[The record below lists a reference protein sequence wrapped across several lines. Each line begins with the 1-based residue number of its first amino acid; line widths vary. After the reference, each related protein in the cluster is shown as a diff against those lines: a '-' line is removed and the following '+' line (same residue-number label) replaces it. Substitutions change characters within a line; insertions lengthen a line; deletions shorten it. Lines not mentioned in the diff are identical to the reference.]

1 MTSTND
7 GKDVKSNQTSGQKG
21 KTYYIEL
28 YKSLEA
34 RLSGECASGE
44 RAQHVCEAWR
54 RVHCLCLHSA
64 PSTHPHLLSW
74 LQRHTSH
81 TILQT
86 EWQSPKSTEQ
96 HTWLQDAINEF
107 IKECQEAI
115 SRREGVAQAW
125 ETQLLQR
132 ACWFLSVLPNPWGH
146 PVLKA
151 LLDSRGPQ
159 PHDREVLEWLKE
171 ERGVMFVT
179 RLRQLAA
186 SKCDDLALLLA
197 SAVMDRARHTN
208 RIVADADQAEETPQD
223 KPEVPNNEL
232 TFFNILRKEA
242 GFTTDIWELLTDI
255 EFVLLYKGES
265 RARCID
271 LAKQTPLRNGYKLVE
286 RLHNRLENSP
296 QEKKLWKN
304 AKDVATLVAQVV
316 IARCMVVPNCI
327 GVARAALYGCV
338 YSLVQLLPA
347 EKLPTAAAALAAPA
361 ATSRHLHTLAA
372 AVHALCKDERKPF
385 VCSLYVRAIT
395 AGMNELEKLKLET
408 EKASEA
414 RGIEQTL
421 ASWFIQLGTLLSAS
435 SRLSCECTLTAFS
448 VHPSPTMYERVK
460 RAPPLAPL
468 IMPDVQEQDMET
480 NTEYGS
486 WATDSRTQTNLVKT
500 SETLKLKQTQ
510 KQANVLSTAIF
521 AEGEGLGLEAD
532 LCQDLA
538 VLLSGPRVKTLYW
551 DMDRETLLENCRT
564 YMERTHGGTRAL
576 TTELKYLN
584 LDPNSFRHLPEEED
598 EDENDIYYGIE
609 KGYEHLVEFEE
620 PAPEDIICDNIMSYY
635 SDTTETASCD
645 SEHSIIITK
654 RKKKKNKRPQ
664 TPTEEEV
671 DPLSLVSDTLSDKKE
686 RPHSKERSKHKN
698 KESRKT
704 KLKIDH
710 NIKDHDEQIGISDI
724 ITKEIQK
731 KAKKKEQRERKK
743 KEKLDASNI
752 NIKDKNFQSS
762 SNLSKQFL
770 CQQDMKIAKPN
781 ISEIERGNTSSNI
794 KSNMCITDSDYD
806 SQGKSSI
813 NSEYNENALNDAL
826 TDALCSMDEL
836 KSVEET
842 PTSYSQRT
850 GFPPCSYSPDTVSSV
865 TGVKKSIQRLIDYR
879 RHKVFNDNSV
889 RQDPPENQSPNFSID
904 HDLLKN
910 RKPQNINSS
919 VINSKAVNFLNTSH
933 SSVNI
938 PVKQQKVVKNKST
951 NVFMGNNNNAGN
963 VTSEMKTLNLSCQ
976 MDNDRSH
983 LSASEKLIKKGIP
996 KILKS
1001 KQPPQVRKHAVNKLS
1016 ESPSQKQY
1024 QEFLLQRKYDDMQD
1038 QVHPAESKGQLQFQ
1052 EFLKKQYLQSTE
1064 LPVPPSRTQDLPRQL
1079 PSQINTTVT
1088 PSQKQFHS
1096 FLKNLQVTINA
1107 GTTNNVQ
1114 DSKSLPTH
1122 DKTTT
1127 KKLIQNKKVDN
1138 AGNTYA
1144 RLSYMHKNKHYES
1157 KVKSANNPVI
1167 QNKPLVNVTT
1177 DQIRHIRDIDVE
1189 KVSHLQATGEIVLAK
1204 IDKPESKICAVE
1216 KTKVLVQNI
1225 ENISGY
1231 ALNNPV
1237 LSNMLSSDK
1246 KIMDFTE
1253 PGKNDIKFIRQSSN
1267 KPKNSTSLLSEKDQ
1281 LDLLSLLRQQNKLN
1295 PPKMPVKTEFL
1306 NKPSGMLINS
1316 TSYCVNSERQVLD
1329 LRNKPILVEEAKST
1343 SCPTSVIKVANNK
1356 SLNNGSEPKKN
1367 RVKSSKQKVKIESD
1381 WKSVMN
1387 DILAHKTP
1395 SMIGP
1400 NALDIVLKKDSF
1412 EKRSSE
1418 SLNSANN
1425 RTVITS
1431 SKNPNNVTNNDIAKH
1446 CTPNTHIKASTSR
1459 DSSIILKPHT
1469 HSADLKVNQ
1478 NKVQFTN
1485 KIGTVE
1491 NVKKGP
1497 LHIENEHFTSV
1508 IQNSNDPFISGIPNS
1523 DYDLLEELMDDDLR
1537 QEIGE
1542 LSSDEE
1548 TYRTPNLSTS
1558 KIKNNHHAKE
1568 CNLPINK
1575 ANVVAAANP
1584 FNYSSISSSDSVRK
1598 SCNTNY
1604 PMLKKDLCLKN
1615 NSLPKTIIQKNSD
1628 SKEVNLKPQI
1638 ISNELI
1644 TSSTFAEKSYRSGK
1658 LCKNASNKILEAVA
1672 PNNKL
1677 CKDEVSHVKKNP
1689 LMTTSKTK
1697 NQHSNKMSVN
1707 ICCDSKPPKTVDNT
1721 KMLIND
1727 VPEAHKSQNPAQV
1740 LLTLPQRN
1748 TQPQNVM
1755 LIGSTDLI
1763 YDPFTMIHITQS
1775 TDLNRNT
1782 YVAVNQAPM
1791 NVALL
1796 QSTPFVGPVLS
1807 PVIIENT
1814 VTLPVIQKVT
1824 PNISMN
1830 LTSPNSK
1837 KHETGPVCKDYQ
1849 QLNIIKTESIQSKT
1863 SNAVHETICPS
1874 NKDDFEELKCKATVS
1889 RLSAVDSNMATSTP
1903 TVISNR
1909 IAEDLVQ
1916 HNSSIS
1922 NMIPEVTESFYKKL
1936 SKQSHPEIIQDLHL
1950 DTKSASQVQ
1959 EDIKDL
1965 VYESTDTNTFKC
1977 KTVPLDNKTDVIID
1991 QDRIK
1996 RKRLLILNKL
2006 ENLKNSTQKKPI
2018 ALPYAP
2024 IKSSKEYDKNQEQIL
2039 TNEKKSKLDIRIG
2052 RKISS
2057 KVDSYQKQS
2066 LPVKVDRANRSSARL
2081 TALRGVPVTFKD
2093 DGIQNSVEKKC
2104 LTRNINEPNI
2114 SKNLSNS
2121 KSDNSYTVKIKAAH
2135 YTGNVEFVKPNNEIN
2150 QSHKEKPIF
2159 KENIEE
2165 KIKSANNLNLVHND
2179 KLIVKA
2185 SENDIQMKSVET
2197 QTIGGV
2203 KKSCQKRDNSI
2214 CKENNSRSELLT
2226 RECISSESGKE
2237 VLISGG
2243 TKINNKCTQRELAVH
2258 ENKDVTP
2265 KITPQNEI
2273 KVYKEVIKKTVSNNN
2288 SSTEKV
2294 LADSVHIKCVDIE
2307 EQLKPIRIKSTIKKL
2322 TELCKDNIA
2331 MVGDNK
2337 TKHDQKTC
2345 PLIPPVMIKSTIKK
2359 SDELGKHKNISL
2371 VSDINAMRDEKAM
2384 PLISPVLIEKSDGFC
2399 KSNIP
2404 LVGDDSTTHDK
2415 KASPLISPAMI
2426 TSTIKKPDE
2435 FCIDNISV
2443 VGDENTTHV
2452 QKISQSSAI
2461 KKPDE
2466 LSAAKNISLFEKTV
2480 RSHEN
2485 KVQCPIS
2492 QNISVKDANNDLI
2505 KSTVQLKPTVTS
2517 NIPKTVKEILGTDKL
2532 NGNTGIQ
2539 RERANKSN
2547 STMKNVNNTQPE
2559 ISQHRKVFKDVH
2571 NNGGSQN
2578 LENGPCKS
2586 KSFDLPDAK
2595 IMYED
2600 LPNSS
2605 NGPQKKCVRIKLPNG
2620 NTFKATISGKL
2631 NVNIDSIFDDP
2642 TVKSLLWKNINN
2654 NTKCTLNIKQVPIQ
2668 NKKDGSILRTEVK
2681 DIFFPTSTETIN
2693 LISDD
2698 EEDTSPRNFKTEFGT
2713 FNITSMDPS
2722 VHVKHQKK
2730 LAQKSFVL
2738 LERCDALQEAV
2749 PIGQA
2754 NINSNEPDKINMPTE
2769 KLVSTSKETVADYI
2783 EIDDSSNDSISVI
2796 SSTTNSNTNNNTT
2809 LCSDKVH
2816 ELKNLLLKD
2825 LGVELTNDK
2834 IQEVTPNI
2842 TKGITKNVGEI
2853 KNANDIQIE
2862 SLTVFNEIKKNIEVN
2877 ITSDIQLE
2885 TLNIISDSH
2894 KTIETV
2900 SESTDLQKERI
2911 NITNE
2916 IINIEDDNVTEDN
2929 TIEGNMTEDKED
2941 ISVRHIE
2948 NNTKQLI
2955 LKLKK
2960 CDDLVEKLRIKKQ
2973 KCFVS
2978 LIRCD
2983 DTSKVIEKKKDLCTY
2998 NKGIEDALDDVLC
3011 LRDEITETTLKRS
3024 NSESILND
3032 LDNTVTIV
3040 DLSSSTHNEESSAP
3054 MSPSLIDNFETPLI
3068 LTENRIKDSD
3078 VLYGLSTK
3086 ICDADWGMTKPF
3098 LNKYNSFDN
3107 NDQVLL
3113 ERFEVYEKDE
3123 DSLTDCDSDHE
3134 SSLSMGERFQVPS
3147 LVKLVINL
3155 FSSDFNILER
3165 LMSKNLTSKYVKTMN
3180 SSPLKRKAYDTIE
3193 MRQQNKHCK
3202 IENNLDYEYG
3212 CRSMQ
3217 NSNNTE
3223 INNSMMHISE
3233 NVTISHCSLT
3243 HEKQSDIDSEMKE
3256 SRNQP
3261 SEVKDD
3267 LQNNVQVQQVA
3278 SLLRIAMKS
3287 FQVNCENE
3295 DIARKSKHIIQT
3307 PSTLNED
3314 FCLNKAFE
3322 NSSRSAMDLK
3332 VSNVRDECNVGSDK
3346 PVSEGIGSLKLIE
3359 TCSLRISEDSRHIGI
3374 NEKTSYIEED
3384 STKNIDIST
3393 NQQNNDLV
3401 PITPL
3406 NDGIIIHATCD
3417 IDDKNNIKPCLIITN
3432 AQPLSQSKIE
3442 LETTGK
3448 MFENDLM
3455 MVSEVKENDCYKNT
3469 ESSPQTK
3476 DEHDFL
3482 HNTVT
3487 QAYETRTDI
3496 ANVSKNEQKIYD
3508 EVNKTKEFNVH
3519 HLDNTEC
3526 SISALITKI
3535 TETGPAL
3542 QSYDI
3547 NATSTGPNHSLEIEI
3562 KTAKDEAITMVS
3574 KENTGT
3580 PLILGEPSFIKNIT
3594 GHSDDLKINPEV
3606 KLGIDHALKLIEK
3619 ENVHDEVNETKECNP
3634 HDLNNTEIT
3643 KLTEKEP
3650 ALQSESD
3657 IYDVN
3662 ATSRE
3667 PTKPEIKLGID
3678 HALKLVEKEKVHDQV
3693 KGTKE
3698 CNAHDLDD
3706 TDCSI
3711 TEKITKLTETR
3722 PALQSESD
3730 VYDVNATSREPNY
3743 SLEIETKTPE
3753 DGAIT
3758 MVTKENTGIS
3768 SILGEPSFAKNFTG
3782 DSDECY
3788 DNAKPCSLLTLS
3800 DKAHLDLLSL
3810 NKLTPD
3816 LETHDALKQTEH
3828 GDVFNSNIKTDNIY
3842 DSDGKNSSEMIT
3854 TDDTTQVQQQIKLD
3868 EVQNDTVYLK
3878 CKANTETQENKKED
3892 LIVTNIPTAN
3902 QLTKLSYSNCRT
3914 EFEDK
3919 SLIDNE
3925 VKQSEIY
3932 FVDQYVNLKNGTN
3945 FAQDTKLM
3953 DKFKYNTN
3961 AITIDENKVVDA
3973 KISDIDTCS
3982 GKRNDKESSNTC
3994 EYTLLNDYKVK
4005 ESQIK
4010 MEDKNK
4016 LISSLKVSEEMLVNN
4031 SEIRDNNTHMDEWS
4045 TSQHKIDSK
4054 TSKLAENS
4062 VVDAEILATNIC
4074 SGKEN
4079 EKWSSDTSVD
4089 MDIDDCKIKES
4100 YTYDDN
4106 KLHVPIICPENKL
4119 NINGGII
4126 KEEKNFN
4133 IVRDETVSL
4142 EPKNKLD
4149 TGVKIDNIIKKDT
4162 NSDVI
4167 DNEIKPETVSHET
4180 IYKLKEIEDNVV
4192 SDATVKEKIVSAT
4205 SDKCYLENKSI
4216 LTEALPLLQPIFNSQ
4231 ERLQVDD
4238 QSKRDVICLTEESQ
4252 DRILDII
4259 EQKENNKYVEVDRKS
4274 LNPHMKYELQVEV
4287 HVESTST
4294 SCDLNSPITMEKDV
4308 INSSVNSNL
4317 SLRDHNEDIFKSCVS
4332 KESECVSSGE
4342 TTNKLSKLK
4351 HNFNCSVVLDVLQ
4364 LTTHAKVCG
4373 NDIGVQKNETD
4384 RDGIVYQS
4392 NEFTPHDINNINEIT
4407 GIEKKPTHTE
4417 NLVSVKEKIID
4428 NDIRYSDS
4436 VFQTDQD
4443 INENSECIYV
4453 NDEINLEKECNES
4466 KTDEVMLV
4474 YKGDSNIILK
4484 GSIYEDP
4491 VVGTCYVF
4499 PVVNRT
4505 SLTDGMNCSNVCDS
4519 KTINVI
4525 ESLKSNVFE
4534 ECSEY
4539 DVLEDVQTVE
4549 NLNVVL
4555 PKLTYSRQRFENNDF
4570 ITTGDKTNRKNLK
4583 RKLSCYDS
4591 KFQAKRY
4598 RKGKNIDY
4606 PKFSV
4611 ATVLESGYSKEYKRL
4626 LDYWTSIKFSYSRPF
4641 HKEDFDIPN
4650 ILNGWPIKETNM
4662 NVSDNT
4668 DFENILFSEE
4678 QSDNKVP
4685 FDPSQQTLAQ
4695 EISQCNEQQ
4704 YISYDINETNFNMG
4718 FGEGSDRVIQTSE
4731 DGNSIS
4737 KISAATLSD
4746 VKQSQPFLTSK
4757 HCEHWGKNQMLRM
4770 SHKHQIE
4777 ILKRS
4782 ISYIQLRDKVRS
4794 FFKKTTAELNY
4805 HWLMDTMKSK
4815 YKNSYNNSIFLKS
4828 GFPSDLLNSDFIEPA
4843 PVETIVQ
4850 VVQVG
4855 QLPVSA
4861 AAQNPVTCDPR
4872 VTQVTDASPQC
4883 SIENSPHDDSQS
4895 PIKTEYTELTT
4906 ADLSLP
4912 LVQEYDRHMES
4923 QESSKMTN
4931 SHHEDIPVETE
4942 MTSIVKTE
4950 ITIELSPLKEE
4961 PIDYNDS
4968 DDLQSLVNKHIN
4980 NVDYSFD
4987 SNDNSILEPQS
4998 NTDVSYESL
5007 ENNETD
5013 FSPQEKRQNGSPEK
5027 TDQIAH
5033 AMNAAGITTT
5043 PDTIMNTRAHPL
5055 VNILSQK
5062 NCQEGPAAS
5071 TASPANN
5078 YSKAPV
5084 NAMTLQQA
5092 LAQILPPPLNQTNV
5106 HENNQTNTSSS
5117 VTSQVLHIVQGKNT
5131 NGNQITLV
5139 DNSQNSVINN
5149 SNTPVLHIVQNKG
5162 ASTNSTSNANSGQHT
5177 NSYSGLSLV
5186 DTGIQQGSNQLLH
5199 IVNTGNQK
5207 NNQLLKRVNLLT
5219 NLTNVQGSNEQKMV
5233 QFVCK
5238 SADGKS
5244 IHLNAPHQRSM
5255 VLRLQPIESPNIQA
5269 NQKAAECQDNTSAS
5283 PSSNTN
5289 SNTTTNKE
5297 STNAQHEIKSRSV
5310 YEENYAKFIQ
5320 NSSNKSVEKSTSL
5333 PKFGQAFG
5341 KQVFQ
5346 DGNQKGNDINANNSN
5361 LSSINSNSESSECQ
5375 PNDNSVNLDH
5385 IGQLNS
5391 PPLLLRKS
5399 PSQPVHSQPSQPN
5412 LVQQIK
5418 QTIAPMN
5425 IQTMHGG
5432 VIYTRQIPVNIG
5444 GGQTIN
5450 LITVPSTELI
5460 DEANQKQKG
5469 DVKFVNQN
5477 ELDSPIIKIVPQNQS
5492 TPNAESTHDDT
5503 NNHTGMSNE
5512 SAHTNTPAQH
5522 QPVLTQMRIKL
5533 PMLSKTPQMVSGARV
5548 VRPSFFQI
5556 QRNVI
5561 GGANQ
5566 HVYQQLVLTAAP
5578 PLGQHTIRLPQAQA
5592 NRQVTKTAD
5601 GQSTSEPQ
5609 MSSSTLEQLREF
5621 DMVLEQVKERS
5632 TVQPNSNTNNTFT
5645 KLLTPTTETNEGTS
5659 VTSTVTESTQQVLYS
5674 IGSNQSLNVAYIN
5687 RKTVATTPTTSTF
5700 VRSPDSSGIIDSPSS
5715 SSHVQIPHTV
5725 TSESTLNEASAQ
5737 PSQPKPAKV
5746 GSKSKSRP
5754 KSSSNPPSS
5763 LKINTLPP
5771 KPTQKPLE
5779 DEQTTQRIL
5788 YILAEYKEQV
5798 ENSPDKDKPAPRRRS
5813 NPPTNPSGSSK
5824 RKKSSSG
5831 SRRPGARDMS
5841 PVHGEDTC
5849 RTMGSEDSS
5858 CGTSQGDCNES
5869 CLDSHSPQDSPR
5881 KVVRKLTFEN
5891 ETSPV
5896 AQPQRPQPQRNV
5908 IVADGQTI
5916 TVARG
5921 TAGKPAT
5928 AVLMPA
5934 NYILPVSM
5942 VKGGQQIA
5950 IVTNRGPKLLTVG
5963 GGEGGAT
5970 NALLLQRLIGPAGL
5984 KPVLTRP
5991 GVRHVRLPTAAL
6003 HNLQAFNLT
6012 TATAVQPPDST
6023 ASPAPAPTPPELIET
6038 RANSSPWTD
6047 RESQDVKPE
6056 RDSSPEGSEPWN
6068 LPSSA
6073 DPHDYTY
6080 EETVRT
6086 DNMDRT
6092 VLEAIPDRYSPDMEA
6107 QRIFDKMFDVESKK
6121 SYIDSHDDSSR
6132 CAYDIDA
6139 SDCDDKVYHQV
6150 VQKKD
6155 GTSQRHHRL
6164 THVSAAAL
6172 RHKYAILEHEL
6183 RLQKSLSEECE
6194 DLGVDSPSASELFP
6208 EAELLFAASPAHDP
6222 PQHSHTPQPT
6232 ILNQSGIPQPDI
6244 DDQIATDE
6252 LLQPDVHED
6261 QQELDVT
6268 TLGLDEGIVT
6278 VSEDGMQATIQ
6289 LDQEEFARSHPN
6301 TTFHSEP
6308 TDEGEVQPFTISGL
6322 KGRHITSTIFH
6333 AGRAPA
6339 TVLVTAPQTT
6349 VISQANPDHAMPNN
6363 VKYANMDQI
6372 INSSPVTHGNLNL
6385 SSVLV
6390 KDDGLTKFDN
6400 ILTDSRELH
6409 LSNTASA
6416 IVHATGNATQVIRRV
6431 CYEDDKRDTRFL
6443 MDEPDAII
6451 AGDDAKMIAEDSS
6464 RDATLESIAGD
6475 VDDDNSS
6482 PERHAELFWESNS
6495 ASERSESRR
6504 PMDFSSDS
6512 EKCCKSPSFDET
6524 NSTDS
6529 SGVGTHMRLD
6539 SVIKNAR
6546 GIERSGSADGSS
6558 ADDTHPPLRT
6568 YPAKRMYH
6576 ALDGEVERS
6585 MSGKTRAGERSP
6597 DSLEVRRRAS
6607 GRGVVKRGCHC
6618 CTGSPAPPRPKKPR
6632 QRKPAMDFTN

>member
-7 GKDVKSNQTSGQKG
+7 GKDVKSNQTSGPKG

-34 RLSGECASGE
+34 RLSGESAGGK
-44 RAQHVCEAWR
+44 RTQHVCEAWR

-107 IKECQEAI
+107 INECKGAI
-115 SRREGVAQAW
+115 SKRNGVAQLW

-146 PVLKA
+146 PVLKV

-197 SAVMDRARHTN
+197 SAVMNRARYNTCH
-208 RIVADADQAEETPQD
+208 VADADQAEEQPQD
-223 KPEVPNNEL
+223 KPEVTNEL
-232 TFFNILRKEA
+232 TFHNILRKEA
-242 GFTTDIWELLTDI
+242 GFTSDIWELLTDI

-286 RLHNRLENSP
+286 RLHNRLEHSP

-304 AKDVATLVAQVV
+304 AKEVATLVAQVV
-316 IARCMVVPNCI
+316 IARCMVVPNCS

-372 AVHALCKDERKPF
+372 AVHAQCKDERKPF

-421 ASWFIQLGTLLSAS
+421 ALWFIQLGTLLSAS

-468 IMPDVQEQDMET
+468 VMLDVQEQDTET

-500 SETLKLKQTQ
+500 SETLKLKQTP

-521 AEGEGLGLEAD
+521 TEGEGLGLEAD

-551 DMDRETLLENCRT
+551 DMDREMLLENCRM

-584 LDPNSFRHLPEEED
+584 LDPKSFQHLPEEED

-620 PAPEDIICDNIMSYY
+620 PAPEDVLCDNIMSYY

-645 SEHSIIITK
+645 SEKSITIPK
-654 RKKKKNKRPQ
+654 RKKKKNKQPQ
-664 TPTEEEV
+664 ISAEEEV

-698 KESRKT
+698 KESRKN
-704 KLKIDH
+704 KLKVDQDIQ
-710 NIKDHDEQIGISDI
+710 DHDEKIGISDI

-743 KEKLDASNI
+743 KEKLDACNI
-752 NIKDKNFQSS
+752 SIKDKIFQSS
-762 SNLSKQFL
+762 SNLSKPFS
-770 CQQDMKIAKPN
+770 CQQGIKIARPN
-781 ISEIERGNTSSNI
+781 ISDIGRRNTDTNI
-794 KSNMCITDSDYD
+794 KSNTCITDSDYD

-836 KSVEET
+836 KSSEET
-842 PTSYSQRT
+842 FEGTNSQRT
-850 GFPPCSYSPDTVSSV
+850 SFPLYSYSPDTVSSV
-865 TGVKKSIQRLIDYR
+865 GVKKGIRRLIDYR
-879 RHKVFNDNSV
+879 RHKVFNDNSIS
-889 RQDPPENQSPNFSID
+889 QDSPENLSPNYSID
-904 HDLLKN
+904 HDLLKSK
-910 RKPQNINSS
+910 KPHNIHSS
-919 VINSKAVNFLNTSH
+919 VINSKGVNFLNTPH

-938 PVKQQKVVKNKST
+938 PVKQQTILKDKS
-951 NVFMGNNNNAGN
+951 
-963 VTSEMKTLNLSCQ
+963 
-976 MDNDRSH
+976 
-983 LSASEKLIKKGIP
+983 P
-996 KILKS
+996 KILKP
-1001 KQPPQVRKHAVNKLS
+1001 KQPPQVRKQGVNKLS

-1038 QVHPAESKGQLQFQ
+1038 QGHPAESIGQLQFQ
-1052 EFLKKQYLQSTE
+1052 EFLKKQYLQPTE
-1064 LPVPPSRTQDLPRQL
+1064 LPVLPSRTQDLPRQL
-1079 PSQINTTVT
+1079 PSQMNTNVT

-1096 FLKNLQVTINA
+1096 FLKNLQVSINA
-1107 GTTNNVQ
+1107 GATNDVQ
-1114 DSKSLPTH
+1114 DSKSLSTN
-1122 DKTTT
+1122 DKTAS
-1127 KKLIQNKKVDN
+1127 KKIIQDKKVDN
-1138 AGNTYA
+1138 AANTYA

-1157 KVKSANNPVI
+1157 MLKSGNNPII
-1167 QNKPLVNVTT
+1167 QNKHLVNVTT
-1177 DQIRHIRDIDVE
+1177 DQIRHIKNIDVE
-1189 KVSHLQATGEIVLAK
+1189 KVSNLQATGEIVLAK
-1204 IDKPESKICAVE
+1204 IDKPESKICTVE
-1216 KTKVLVQNI
+1216 KAKVLVQNI
-1225 ENISGY
+1225 ENISSCS
-1231 ALNNPV
+1231 LNNPV

-1246 KIMDFTE
+1246 KIVDFTE
-1253 PGKNDIKFIRQSSN
+1253 PVTNDIKGIRQCIN
-1267 KPKNSTSLLSEKDQ
+1267 NNAPKISTSFLSEKDQ
-1281 LDLLSLLRQQNKLN
+1281 LDLVSLLRQQNKLN

-1306 NKPSGMLINS
+1306 NNPSGVLINNS
-1316 TSYCVNSERQVLD
+1316 TSYCANYERQCLD
-1329 LRNKPILVEEAKST
+1329 LQNKIPILVEESKST

-1356 SLNNGSEPKKN
+1356 PLNSGSEPKKN
-1367 RVKSSKQKVKIESD
+1367 RVKGSKQKVKIESD

-1418 SLNSANN
+1418 SLNSPNN
-1425 RTVITS
+1425 RTVIIS
-1431 SKNPNNVTNNDIAKH
+1431 SNNPNNITNNETTKH
-1446 CTPNTHIKASTSR
+1446 CTQNTHIKASTSR
-1459 DSSIILKPHT
+1459 DSSIILKPA
-1469 HSADLKVNQ
+1469 HSADLKLNQ
-1478 NKVQFTN
+1478 NKVQSTN
-1485 KIGTVE
+1485 KIATGI
-1491 NVKKGP
+1491 VKKGP
-1497 LHIENEHFTSV
+1497 IQIENKHFTSV

-1548 TYRTPNLSTS
+1548 TYRTPNFSTS
-1558 KIKNNHHAKE
+1558 KMKNNHHAKE
-1568 CNLPINK
+1568 CSFPINK
-1575 ANVVAAANP
+1575 ANVVTAENP
-1584 FNYSSISSSDSVRK
+1584 FNYSSIPGSDSVTK
-1598 SCNTNY
+1598 SYNTNY
-1604 PMLKKDLCLKN
+1604 STFKKDLCLKN
-1615 NSLPKTIIQKNSD
+1615 NSLTKTIIQKNSGCTKD
-1628 SKEVNLKPQI
+1628 VNLKPQI
-1638 ISNELI
+1638 ISNEVI
-1644 TSSTFAEKSYRSGK
+1644 TSSKFAEKSFLSGK
-1658 LCKNASNKILEAVA
+1658 LHKNASSNFLAAAA

-1677 CKDEVSHVKKNP
+1677 CVDKVSHVKKNP
-1689 LMTTSKTK
+1689 LITTPKTK
-1697 NQHSNKMSVN
+1697 NQHSNKLSVS
-1707 ICCDSKPPKTVDNT
+1707 ICSDSKLPKTVDNT
-1721 KMLIND
+1721 KSLVNN
-1727 VPEAHKSQNPAQV
+1727 VPEAPKSQNPSQV
-1740 LLTLPQRN
+1740 LLTVPQRN
-1748 TQPQNVM
+1748 AQAQNVM
-1755 LIGSTDLI
+1755 LIGRTDLI
-1763 YDPFTMIHITQS
+1763 YDPFTAIHITQS
-1775 TDLNRNT
+1775 TDLNRNS

-1796 QSTPFVGPVLS
+1796 HSTSFVGPVLS
-1807 PVIIENT
+1807 PVIIENS
-1814 VTLPVIQKVT
+1814 VTLPVIQKVA

-1830 LTSPNSK
+1830 LTSLNCNK
-1837 KHETGPVCKDYQ
+1837 LETGPICKDYQ
-1849 QLNIIKTESIQSKT
+1849 QSNIIKTEPIQPKT
-1863 SNAVHETICPS
+1863 SNAKVLEKSCLS
-1874 NKDDFEELKCKATVS
+1874 SKDDFDELKFITTAS
-1889 RLSAVDSNMATSTP
+1889 RSSAVDSDIMSTSIP
-1903 TVISNR
+1903 TVLSNR
-1909 IAEDLVQ
+1909 ITEDLVQ
-1916 HNSSIS
+1916 HNLLVSKEHC
-1922 NMIPEVTESFYKKL
+1922 NLIPEVTESFNKKL
-1936 SKQSHPEIIQDLHL
+1936 SKQSQSEIIEDRHL
-1950 DTKSASQVQ
+1950 DTKSVSQVQ
-1959 EDIKDL
+1959 EDIKGL
-1965 VYESTDTNTFKC
+1965 VYESTDINTLTG
-1977 KTVPLDNKTDVIID
+1977 KTLDNKKSDVIMD

-1996 RKRLLILNKL
+1996 RQRMLIFNKF
-2006 ENLKNSTQKKPI
+2006 ENLKNCSQEKPI

-2024 IKSSKEYDKNQEQIL
+2024 IESCKEDDKNQEQKL
-2039 TNEKKSKLDIRIG
+2039 TNEKKNKRDIRIG
-2052 RKISS
+2052 RKISG
-2057 KVDSYQKQS
+2057 KRDSCQKQS
-2066 LPVKVDRANRSSARL
+2066 LPVKVNRANRSSARL
-2081 TALRGVPVTFKD
+2081 TALRDVPVTFKD
-2093 DGIQNSVEKKC
+2093 DAIQNSVEKKC
-2104 LTRNINEPNI
+2104 LTRDGNEPNI
-2114 SKNLSNS
+2114 TKDFSSSKL
-2121 KSDNSYTVKIKAAH
+2121 DNSYTVKSKAAH
-2135 YTGNVEFVKPNNEIN
+2135 HTENVEFVEPSNEIN
-2150 QSHKEKPIF
+2150 QSHKEKPIC
-2159 KENIEE
+2159 KENIVE
-2165 KIKSANNLNLVHND
+2165 KIKSANNS
-2179 KLIVKA
+2179 KLINMDQLVVKA
-2185 SENDIQMKSVET
+2185 SENDIQMKSTEAV
-2197 QTIGGV
+2197 GV
-2203 KKSCQKRDNSI
+2203 VKNENDIQMKATEAVGVVKNSCQKRDNNFS
-2214 CKENNSRSELLT
+2214 KENNSISEFLSH
-2226 RECISSESGKE
+2226 EYISNETGKDVPIGSG
-2237 VLISGG
+2237 S
-2243 TKINNKCTQRELAVH
+2243 KINNKCTQRELEVH
-2258 ENKDVTP
+2258 ENKDVAP

-2273 KVYKEVIKKTVSNNN
+2273 KISKEVEKKTISKKNAG
-2288 SSTEKV
+2288 TEKIV
-2294 LADSVHIKCVDIE
+2294 ADSVHIKCVDVE
-2307 EQLKPIRIKSTIKKL
+2307 TKPVMIKSTIKNL

-2331 MVGDNK
+2331 IVGDNNM
-2337 TKHDQKTC
+2337 THEQKAS
-2345 PLIPPVMIKSTIKK
+2345 PLISPVMIKSTINK
-2359 SDELGKHKNISL
+2359 SDELGKHNISL
-2371 VSDINAMRDEKAM
+2371 VSDTITMRGLKAT
-2384 PLISPVLIEKSDGFC
+2384 PLTSPVITEK
-2399 KSNIP
+2399 
-2404 LVGDDSTTHDK
+2404 L
-2415 KASPLISPAMI
+2415 
-2426 TSTIKKPDE
+2426 
-2435 FCIDNISV
+2435 
-2443 VGDENTTHV
+2443 
-2452 QKISQSSAI
+2452 
-2461 KKPDE
+2461 
-2466 LSAAKNISLFEKTV
+2466 
-2480 RSHEN
+2480 
-2485 KVQCPIS
+2485 
-2492 QNISVKDANNDLI
+2492 
-2505 KSTVQLKPTVTS
+2505 
-2517 NIPKTVKEILGTDKL
+2517 
-2532 NGNTGIQ
+2532 
-2539 RERANKSN
+2539 
-2547 STMKNVNNTQPE
+2547 
-2559 ISQHRKVFKDVH
+2559 
-2571 NNGGSQN
+2571 
-2578 LENGPCKS
+2578 CKS
-2586 KSFDLPDAK
+2586 KNFDLSDAK

-2600 LPNSS
+2600 LPNSD
-2605 NGPQKKCVRIKLPNG
+2605 NGPQKKCVRITLPNG
-2620 NTFKATISGKL
+2620 NTFKATIKQQTSNKL

-2654 NTKCTLNIKQVPIQ
+2654 NTKCTLNIKQI
-2668 NKKDGSILRTEVK
+2668 NKKEGSIFKTEVQ
-2681 DIFFPTSTETIN
+2681 DIIFPTSTETIN

-2698 EEDTSPRNFKTEFGT
+2698 EEDTSPQSFKTEFGT
-2713 FNITSMDPS
+2713 FKITSMDPGT
-2722 VHVKHQKK
+2722 HLKHQKK
-2730 LAQKSFVL
+2730 LSQKSFVL
-2738 LERCDALQEAV
+2738 LESNVMPEAV
-2749 PIGQA
+2749 AIDQT
-2754 NINSNEPDKINMPTE
+2754 NIKSNEPVKLNLPTE
-2769 KLVSTSKETVADYI
+2769 KPVSNSQETVADYI

-2796 SSTTNSNTNNNTT
+2796 SSETNTNSNNKTS
-2809 LCSDKVH
+2809 LGSDKVY

-2825 LGVELTNDK
+2825 LGVED
-2834 IQEVTPNI
+2834 TPNI
-2842 TKGITKNVGEI
+2842 TKVITKNVGGI
-2853 KNANDIQIE
+2853 KNSNDIQIKT
-2862 SLTVFNEIKKNIEVN
+2862 LTVIN
-2877 ITSDIQLE
+2877 DI
-2885 TLNIISDSH
+2885 H
-2894 KTIETV
+2894 KTIEAV
-2900 SESTDLQKERI
+2900 HKSTDLQKEMN

-2916 IINIEDDNVTEDN
+2916 IINIEDDNIEED
-2929 TIEGNMTEDKED
+2929 NMTEDKED
-2941 ISVRHIE
+2941 ISGRHID

-2983 DTSKVIEKKKDLCTY
+2983 DASKDVEKKKDIFTY
-2998 NKGIEDALDDVLC
+2998 YKGIEESLDDVLC
-3011 LRDEITETTLKRS
+3011 LQNEITETILKRS
-3024 NSESILND
+3024 DSESILND
-3032 LDNTVTIV
+3032 LDNTATTV
-3040 DLSSSTHNEESSAP
+3040 DPSSSTYCNEESSAP
-3054 MSPSLIDNFETPLI
+3054 MSPSLIDNLEIPVS
-3068 LTENRIKDSD
+3068 LTENSIVNSD
-3078 VLYGLSTK
+3078 VLIGLSK
-3086 ICDADWGMTKPF
+3086 CDADWCMTKPF
-3098 LNKYNSFDN
+3098 LNKYNSFDIS
-3107 NDQVLL
+3107 DRVLL
-3113 ERFEVYEKDE
+3113 ERYEEYENND
-3123 DSLTDCDSDHE
+3123 DSLTDCDSDHD
-3134 SSLSMGERFQVPS
+3134 SSLSTGESFQVPS
-3147 LVKLVINL
+3147 LVKLVVNL
-3155 FSSDFNILER
+3155 FTNNSNILER
-3165 LMSKNLTSKYVKTMN
+3165 LTNKDLTSKYVKNMN
-3180 SSPLKRKAYDTIE
+3180 SSPLKRKANDRAE
-3193 MRQQNKHCK
+3193 RRRQNKLCK
-3202 IENNLDYEYG
+3202 IVNNVDNEYG

-3217 NSNNTE
+3217 NCHNTE
-3223 INNSMMHISE
+3223 INNTIMHISE
-3233 NVTISHCSLT
+3233 NVAMSYYSLSN
-3243 HEKQSDIDSEMKE
+3243 EKPSDIDSEMKE

-3261 SEVKDD
+3261 LGINDD
-3267 LQNNVQVQQVA
+3267 LQNNMQFRQVA
-3278 SLLRIAMKS
+3278 SLLRLAIKS
-3287 FQVNCENE
+3287 FQVNYEIE
-3295 DIARKSKHIIQT
+3295 DIASKHKLINLP
-3307 PSTLNED
+3307 PSTLNEN
-3314 FCLNKAFE
+3314 FCFRKAFE
-3322 NSSRSAMDLK
+3322 NSSRIEMDLIEN
-3332 VSNVRDECNVGSDK
+3332 NVRYECNLGSYK
-3346 PVSEGIGSLKLIE
+3346 PVPEGIRSLKRLKP
-3359 TCSLRISEDSRHIGI
+3359 CPLSVSEDSRHIGI
-3374 NEKTSYIEED
+3374 NEKTGYSI
-3384 STKNIDIST
+3384 KNIDIST
-3393 NQQNNDLV
+3393 NKKNNDFV
-3401 PITPL
+3401 HITKL
-3406 NDGIIIHATCD
+3406 DDDIIHATCV
-3417 IDDKNNIKPCLIITN
+3417 IDDKYNIEPCSIITDI
-3432 AQPLSQSKIE
+3432 QSLSQSKNE
-3442 LETTGK
+3442 WETDSSTVNV
-3448 MFENDLM
+3448 FEDDLM
-3455 MVSEVKENDCYKNT
+3455 MVSEVKENDHYKDS
-3469 ESSPQTK
+3469 ESSLQSK

-3482 HNTVT
+3482 HNTT
-3487 QAYETRTDI
+3487 QGHEVGTDI
-3496 ANVSKNEQKIYD
+3496 AKVSKYEQK
-3508 EVNKTKEFNVH
+3508 N
-3519 HLDNTEC
+3519 
-3526 SISALITKI
+3526 
-3535 TETGPAL
+3535 
-3542 QSYDI
+3542 
-3547 NATSTGPNHSLEIEI
+3547 
-3562 KTAKDEAITMVS
+3562 
-3574 KENTGT
+3574 
-3580 PLILGEPSFIKNIT
+3580 
-3594 GHSDDLKINPEV
+3594 
-3606 KLGIDHALKLIEK
+3606 
-3619 ENVHDEVNETKECNP
+3619 HDEVNETEECNAQGS
-3634 HDLNNTEIT
+3634 DITVCSILAQIT
-3643 KLTEKEP
+3643 KSTETEP
-3650 ALQSESD
+3650 ALQSES
-3657 IYDVN
+3657 YDVN
-3662 ATSRE
+3662 ATSSLE
-3667 PTKPEIKLGID
+3667 IEIQTPEDAAMITKENTEIYLGGPSFTINITGNSDELQTKPEIKLD
-3678 HALKLVEKEKVHDQV
+3678 HASKLTEKEKACANN
-3693 KGTKE
+3693 E
-3698 CNAHDLDD
+3698 
-3706 TDCSI
+3706 
-3711 TEKITKLTETR
+3711 
-3722 PALQSESD
+3722 
-3730 VYDVNATSREPNY
+3730 
-3743 SLEIETKTPE
+3743 
-3753 DGAIT
+3753 
-3758 MVTKENTGIS
+3758 
-3768 SILGEPSFAKNFTG
+3768 
-3782 DSDECY
+3782 
-3788 DNAKPCSLLTLS
+3788 NAKAYSLLTLS
-3800 DKAHLDLLSL
+3800 ENSNLDLLSL
-3810 NKLTPD
+3810 NDLTPD

-3828 GDVFNSNIKTDNIY
+3828 GVVFNCNTKTDKVN

-3854 TDDTTQVQQQIKLD
+3854 TDDATQKQQQIKLD
-3868 EVQNDTVYLK
+3868 VVKNDKVSLK
-3878 CKANTETQENKKED
+3878 YKINSGTQENKNLD
-3892 LIVTNIPTAN
+3892 WTVTDKPTAN
-3902 QLTKLSYSNCRT
+3902 PLAKLSYSNFSNARDL
-3914 EFEDK
+3914 FEDK
-3919 SLIDNE
+3919 SLIDIK
-3925 VKQSEIY
+3925 VKQIEINA
-3932 FVDQYVNLKNGTN
+3932 VDQLDVNLKSSTN

-3953 DKFKYNTN
+3953 DRLKYNPYSYDDNVNVSLEDLESTPTLKTSAVLHQKLDVKIEDN
-3961 AITIDENKVVDA
+3961 ILLSSFKVAEELLAKNNVVDA
-3973 KISDIDTCS
+3973 KILDT
-3982 GKRNDKESSNTC
+3982 D
-3994 EYTLLNDYKVK
+3994 
-4005 ESQIK
+4005 
-4010 MEDKNK
+4010 
-4016 LISSLKVSEEMLVNN
+4016 
-4031 SEIRDNNTHMDEWS
+4031 
-4045 TSQHKIDSK
+4045 
-4054 TSKLAENS
+4054 
-4062 VVDAEILATNIC
+4062 IC
-4074 SGKEN
+4074 SGKES
-4079 EKWSSDTSVD
+4079 EKWPLDTSEHIH
-4089 MDIDDCKIKES
+4089 IDDCKLKES
-4100 YTYDDN
+4100 DPCDDCDNN
-4106 KLHVPIICPENKL
+4106 KFHEPIVLPENKL
-4119 NINGGII
+4119 HIDAEII
-4126 KEEKNFN
+4126 KQEENFDLVIDAYNIRNSEKVSLETITKLPENKLDIGAKNVNSIINKDTNFD
-4133 IVRDETVSL
+4133 IVIDTCNDIQSETVS
-4142 EPKNKLD
+4142 
-4149 TGVKIDNIIKKDT
+4149 
-4162 NSDVI
+4162 
-4167 DNEIKPETVSHET
+4167 PETV
-4180 IYKLKEIEDNVV
+4180 YKLKEIEDNAV
-4192 SDATVKEKIVSAT
+4192 SDATTKEKIVSST
-4205 SDKCYLENKSI
+4205 SDKNNFETVSI
-4216 LTEALPLLQPIFNSQ
+4216 LTEPFPLLQPILNSQ
-4231 ERLQVDD
+4231 ERLQADD
-4238 QSKRDVICLTEESQ
+4238 QSKRAVICLTEESQ
-4252 DRILDII
+4252 DRVLDII
-4259 EQKENNKYVEVDRKS
+4259 EMKKNNLYVEVDKKS
-4274 LNPHMKYELQVEV
+4274 LDPSMKYELQVEV
-4287 HVESTST
+4287 HVENTST
-4294 SCDLNSPITMEKDV
+4294 SCDLNSPVTMEKAE
-4308 INSSVNSNL
+4308 INSSINPNL
-4317 SLRDHNEDIFKSCVS
+4317 SLCDYNEDIFKSCFS
-4332 KESECVSSGE
+4332 KESECVSVE
-4342 TTNKLSKLK
+4342 KATKKHSKLK
-4351 HNFNCSVVLDVLQ
+4351 ENFNCSVVLNVLQ
-4364 LTTHAKVCG
+4364 ITTNAKVNG
-4373 NDIGVQKNETD
+4373 KDIGVQKNGTD
-4384 RDGIVYQS
+4384 RDDIAYQS
-4392 NEFTPHDINNINEIT
+4392 NEFTPPDLNNINEIT
-4407 GIEKKPTHTE
+4407 ETEKEPAHTN
-4417 NLVSVKEKIID
+4417 NLVSVKEKIIG
-4428 NDIRYSDS
+4428 NDIRHSDC

-4443 INENSECIYV
+4443 INENAECIYV
-4453 NDEINLEKECNES
+4453 NDEVNLKKECSES
-4466 KTDEVMLV
+4466 KTESNSPNDDKLQKSVMLV
-4474 YKGDSNIILK
+4474 YKGDSNVILK

-4499 PVVNRT
+4499 PIVNRT
-4505 SLTDGMNCSNVCDS
+4505 PLTDETNCSNVCDD
-4519 KTINVI
+4519 KTINVL
-4525 ESLKSNVFE
+4525 ESLKTKIYE
-4534 ECSEY
+4534 ECSEH
-4539 DVLEDVQTVE
+4539 DVLDDLQTVE
-4549 NLNVVL
+4549 NFNVLL
-4555 PKLTYSRQRFENNDF
+4555 PKLTYSRQRFKNND
-4570 ITTGDKTNRKNLK
+4570 IINIGDKTNRKNLK
-4583 RKLSCYDS
+4583 RKLSCYDN
-4591 KFQAKRY
+4591 KFHAKRY

-4626 LDYWTSIKFSYSRPF
+4626 LDYWTSVKFSYSRPF
-4641 HKEDFDIPN
+4641 HKEDIDIRGL
-4650 ILNGWPIKETNM
+4650 LNDWPIKETNM

-4668 DFENILFSEE
+4668 DFENILFSEDQFE
-4678 QSDNKVP
+4678 KQDP
-4685 FDPSQQTLAQ
+4685 FDPLQQTLAQ

-4718 FGEGSDRVIQTSE
+4718 FGEGSDRVIQISE
-4731 DGNSIS
+4731 DENIIS
-4737 KISAATLSD
+4737 KVSAATLSD
-4746 VKQSQPFLTSK
+4746 VKQSQPFLTTK
-4757 HCEHWGKNQMLRM
+4757 HYEYCGKNQMLCM
-4770 SHKHQIE
+4770 SHKHQKE

-4782 ISYIQLRDKVRS
+4782 ISYIQLRDKIRS

-4815 YKNSYNNSIFLKS
+4815 YKNSYNNNSLFLKS
-4828 GFPSDLLNSDFIEPA
+4828 GFPSDLLNSDFIDPA
-4843 PVETIVQ
+4843 PVEAIVQ

-4883 SIENSPHDDSQS
+4883 SIENSPHDDSHS

-4912 LVQEYDRHMES
+4912 LVQEYDRQMES
-4923 QESSKMTN
+4923 HESSKMTN

-5007 ENNETD
+5007 DNHETD
-5013 FSPQEKRQNGSPEK
+5013 FSPQEKQQNGSTEK

-5043 PDTIMNTRAHPL
+5043 PETMMNTRAHAL
-5055 VNILSQK
+5055 VNMLSQK

-5071 TASPANN
+5071 TTSSANN

-5092 LAQILPPPLNQTNV
+5092 LAQILPPPLNQTTV

-5139 DNSQNSVINN
+5139 DNSQNSVISN

-5162 ASTNSTSNANSGQHT
+5162 ANTNSTPNANSGQHT

-5255 VLRLQPIESPNIQA
+5255 VLRLQPIESPNIQS
-5269 NQKAAECQDNTSAS
+5269 NPKTAECQDNAS
-5283 PSSNTN
+5283 SSPTSNTS

-5361 LSSINSNSESSECQ
+5361 LPSINSNSESSECQ

-5399 PSQPVHSQPSQPN
+5399 PSQPVHSQPSQSN
-5412 LVQQIK
+5412 LVQQLK

-5477 ELDSPIIKIVPQNQS
+5477 ELDSPIIKIVPQNQN

-5503 NNHTGMSNE
+5503 NSHTGMPND
-5512 SAHTNTPAQH
+5512 SAQNPPAQH

-5592 NRQVTKTAD
+5592 NRQVTKTTAD

-5715 SSHVQIPHTV
+5715 SSHIQIPHTV

-5824 RKKSSSG
+5824 RKKSSNG

-5896 AQPQRPQPQRNV
+5896 AQPRPQPQRNV

-6092 VLEAIPDRYSPDMEA
+6092 VL
-6107 QRIFDKMFDVESKK
+6107 
-6121 SYIDSHDDSSR
+6121 
-6132 CAYDIDA
+6132 
-6139 SDCDDKVYHQV
+6139 V
-6150 VQKKD
+6150 VHKKD

-6183 RLQKSLSEECE
+6183 RLQGSAYFQKSLSEECE

-6208 EAELLFAASPAHDP
+6208 EAELLFAASPAHDA

-6339 TVLVTAPQTT
+6339 TVLVTAPQAT
-6349 VISQANPDHAMPNN
+6349 VISQANPDHAIPNN
-6363 VKYANMDQI
+6363 VKYSHMDQI

-6416 IVHATGNATQVIRRV
+6416 IVHSTGNATQVIRRV

-6443 MDEPDAII
+6443 IDEPDAII

-6558 ADDTHPPLRT
+6558 ADDTHHPPLRT

-6597 DSLEVRRRAS
+6597 DNLEVRRRAS